1 MDAGGGFERN
11 VFINCPFDPSYLP
24 LLQPLL
30 FTLVFLGFTPRIA
43 VERAD
48 SAEPRLDRISGL
60 VKECRFGIHDL
71 SRIRAARKG
80 EFYRMNMPF
89 EFGIDYGCRLYGS
102 GRLRT
107 KRCLVLSTQPFEYA
121 KAVSDLAGIDA
132 RFHQNQPLELVR
144 QVRNWFLES
153 ADALRLPS
161 ASMVWYRF
169 SDFISDFHVK
179 RVAEGF
185 SADDLS
191 AMPIREFVGFVA
203 EWNASGSR

>member
-1 MDAGGGFERN
+1 MDAPGSFDQN

-48 SAEPRLDRISGL
+48 SAELRLDKISGL
-60 VKECRFGIHDL
+60 VRQCRFGIHDL

-89 EFGIDYGCRLYGS
+89 EFGIDYGCRLYGP

-107 KRCLVLSTQPFEYA
+107 KRCLVLSTRPFEYA
-121 KAVSDLAGIDA
+121 KAVSDLSGIDA
-132 RFHQNQPLELVR
+132 RYHYGQPLELVR
-144 QVRNWFLES
+144 QVRNWFVET
-153 ADALRLPS
+153 ADGHRLPS
-161 ASMVWYRF
+161 ASVVWYRF
-169 SDFISDFHVK
+169 SDFIRTST
-179 RVAEGF
+179 R
-185 SADDLS
+185 
-191 AMPIREFVGFVA
+191 R
-203 EWNASGSR
+203 GSRKAFRPTI